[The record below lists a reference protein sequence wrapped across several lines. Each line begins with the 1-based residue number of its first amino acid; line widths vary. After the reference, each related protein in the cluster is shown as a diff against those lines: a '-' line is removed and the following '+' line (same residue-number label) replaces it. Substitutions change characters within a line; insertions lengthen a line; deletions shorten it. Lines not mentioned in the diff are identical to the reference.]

1 MNTTESTARPGVPPL
16 ATGSALL
23 RQMHYLAETDTRLTE
38 LKTRI
43 KNAKHW
49 VRRRQPMKA
58 QEELGHLHAEAH
70 KLTLHLI
77 AWEDYVLPNKAVSQ
91 PGT

>member
-1 MNTTESTARPGVPPL
+1 MNSTNTKL
-16 ATGSALL
+16 APHAAIQ
-23 RQMHYLAETDTRLTE
+23 RQLEYLAETDARLTE

-43 KNAKHW
+43 QNAKHW
-49 VRRRQPMKA
+49 VRRREPMKA

-77 AWEDYVLPNKAVSQ
+77 AWGDYVLPNRE
-91 PGT
+91 

>member
-1 MNTTESTARPGVPPL
+1 MNSTNTQL
-16 ATGSALL
+16 APSAKIQ
-23 RQMHYLAETDTRLTE
+23 RQMMYLAETESRLTE

-49 VRRRQPMKA
+49 VRHRQPMKA

-77 AWEDYVLPNKAVSQ
+77 AWEDYVLPNVKDERRR
-91 PGT
+91 